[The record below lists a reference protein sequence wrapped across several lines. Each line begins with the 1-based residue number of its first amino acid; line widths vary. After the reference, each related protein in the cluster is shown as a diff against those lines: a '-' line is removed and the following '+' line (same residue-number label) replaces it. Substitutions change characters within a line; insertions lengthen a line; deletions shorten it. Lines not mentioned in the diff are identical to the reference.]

1 MKTLSI
7 LAIACLSASALPAFA
22 QPDES
27 QSSGP
32 PVVVQP
38 AEQQQ
43 TTVVTPSAKPS
54 GAAAG
59 AVTGAVAG
67 AVVAGPVGAVVGA
80 VAGAVVGSSVAPPG
94 EVRTYVTTQ
103 NATTVAY
110 GQPIAMGRTV
120 DGEVVWMNV
129 PSHPKYSWAYLNGQR
144 IVVDSDTHRVVA
156 IY

>member
-22 QPDES
+22 QPEES

-32 PVVVQP
+32 PIVVQP

-67 AVVAGPVGAVVGA
+67 AVV
-80 VAGAVVGSSVAPPG
+80 GSSVAPPG

-103 NATTVAY
+103 SASTVAY
-110 GQPIAMGRTV
+110 AQPIAMGRTV
-120 DGEVVWMNV
+120 DGDVVWMNV

-144 IVVDSDTHRVVA
+144 IVVDTDTHRVVA

>member
-7 LAIACLSASALPAFA
+7 LAAACLSAGALPALA
-22 QPDES
+22 QPDEP
-27 QSSGP
+27 QASGP

-38 AEQQQ
+38 VQQQ

-103 NATTVAY
+103 SASTVAY
-110 GQPIAMGRTV
+110 AQPIAMGRTV
-120 DGEVVWMNV
+120 DGDVVWMNV